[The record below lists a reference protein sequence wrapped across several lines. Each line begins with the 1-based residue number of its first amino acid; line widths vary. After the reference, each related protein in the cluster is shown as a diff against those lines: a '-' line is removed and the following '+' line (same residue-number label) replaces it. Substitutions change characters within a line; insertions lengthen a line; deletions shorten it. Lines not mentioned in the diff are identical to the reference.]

1 MKTNMTRQ
9 KQKREDCRAYLSM
22 CKKAWTGSK
31 RSHPLQRRPGSSPI
45 PCWEKIGE
53 IQEEILVLT
62 NCVLPQMRLLSLLT
76 QAPKARHKRD
86 SLPENQ
92 NTLYL
97 QVQTSHHR
105 QLKVDHSSHH
115 KKCNTKRGNLQE
127 KMSERHS
134 RRESSFSEEKSHPY
148 YNLLAFQSLAPKI
161 AGRIESAY

>member
-1 MKTNMTRQ
+1 
-9 KQKREDCRAYLSM
+9 
-22 CKKAWTGSK
+22 
-31 RSHPLQRRPGSSPI
+31 
-45 PCWEKIGE
+45 
-53 IQEEILVLT
+53 
-62 NCVLPQMRLLSLLT
+62 MRLLSLLT

-161 AGRIESAY
+161 AGRIESAYYSGGLQLEVRGMDDQTIVSMQTWFLKPDPHSKPECVHQCNRCKVCFHLHSSSS